1 MRAVVLLSGI
11 RVFGDTSKSDDNS
24 SSRAFFICITFKL
37 IPDVYGERD
46 VGKERNRIMGN
57 VETLQS
63 IARFLDLKNIET
75 ELAQIKE
82 KSNDSAEL
90 ILPLVGEFSA
100 GKTTLINAL
109 TDCKEL
115 ETATLPTTA
124 TIYEIHF
131 GCGQSY
137 AIVLT
142 SNGERKKVDDIAS
155 LKNETLGDAVV
166 VNIFDTS
173 KKVSASTI
181 LVDTPGLSSP
191 NPLHRQTLVDFL
203 PQADAILLV
212 TDVNQQITRSLTDF
226 IKTMKLAKRPIFLV
240 ITKCDTKSE
249 SELEAVKKYISE
261 NCELSVEQ
269 VACVSASTDN
279 LNELYNLLDK
289 IQKDK
294 TAILKEV
301 NKHRIQTISNTL
313 VQRIDELLKAS
324 SSDKDLDNAIRQQEY
339 ELNKLNRNIDKLVES
354 ATDDINEQGRKISRK
369 FEDIVS
375 GKLETLIAGKSN
387 NFDGEAISAINN
399 TSSLLLNEFKDEI
412 QEILTQKARDRKG
425 TEESISLH
433 SLEEMDISNLSISN
447 ISYNLD
453 LNSLGHQY
461 DSIIST
467 GVKVVGVAAAVA
479 GAAVYAAPL
488 VGEMGTA
495 MAIDTAANIADT
507 ATDVGSIVS
516 NRKTV
521 GRIERAMNIAERA
534 GVQYNKIDNFNQQA
548 GQRVGCSKGIVES
561 LVGFVTDKTMG
572 KPQRR
577 RAIHNYMDETL
588 SPQFK
593 QEMQR
598 LSKQLSNSIRNA
610 LQQEAKTM
618 IEQKTA
624 SLEKLKVEKQEKKV
638 QYEQRISQLR
648 DYKNQILTLQ

>member
-1 MRAVVLLSGI
+1 
-11 RVFGDTSKSDDNS
+11 
-24 SSRAFFICITFKL
+24 
-37 IPDVYGERD
+37 
-46 VGKERNRIMGN
+46 MGN

-109 TDCKEL
+109 TDCKKL
-115 ETATLPTTA
+115 ETATQPTTA

-131 GCGQSY
+131 GCDQSY

-488 VGEMGTA
+488 IGEVGA
-495 MAIDTAANIADT
+495 AASISTAANIADT

-521 GRIERAMNIAERA
+521 GRIERAMNLAERA

-648 DYKNQILTLQ
+648 DYKNQILTL

>member
-1 MRAVVLLSGI
+1 M
-11 RVFGDTSKSDDNS
+11 FGDTSKSDDNS

-109 TDCKEL
+109 TDCKKL
-115 ETATLPTTA
+115 ETATQPTTA

-131 GCGQSY
+131 GCDQSY

-521 GRIERAMNIAERA
+521 GRIERAVNIAERA

-548 GQRVGCSKGIVES
+548 GQQVGCSKGIVES

-648 DYKNQILTLQ
+648 DYKNQILTL

>member
-109 TDCKEL
+109 TDCKKL
-115 ETATLPTTA
+115 ETATQPTTA

-131 GCGQSY
+131 GCDQSY

-467 GVKVVGVAAAVA
+467 GVKVVGVVAAVA

-548 GQRVGCSKGIVES
+548 GQQVGCSKGIVES

-648 DYKNQILTLQ
+648 DYKNQILTL

>member
-1 MRAVVLLSGI
+1 
-11 RVFGDTSKSDDNS
+11 
-24 SSRAFFICITFKL
+24 
-37 IPDVYGERD
+37 
-46 VGKERNRIMGN
+46 MGN

-115 ETATLPTTA
+115 ETATQPTTA

-131 GCGQSY
+131 GCDQSY

-461 DSIIST
+461 DSMIST
-467 GVKVVGVAAAVA
+467 GVKVVGVVAAVA
-479 GAAVYAAPL
+479 GAAAYAVPL
-488 VGEMGTA
+488 IGEVGA
-495 MAIDTAANIADT
+495 AASISTAANIADT

-648 DYKNQILTLQ
+648 DYKNQILTL

>member
-1 MRAVVLLSGI
+1 
-11 RVFGDTSKSDDNS
+11 
-24 SSRAFFICITFKL
+24 
-37 IPDVYGERD
+37 
-46 VGKERNRIMGN
+46 MGN

-115 ETATLPTTA
+115 ETATQPTTA

-131 GCGQSY
+131 GCDQSY

-461 DSIIST
+461 DSMIST
-467 GVKVVGVAAAVA
+467 GVKVVGVVAAVA
-479 GAAVYAAPL
+479 GAAAYAAPL
-488 VGEMGTA
+488 IGEVGA
-495 MAIDTAANIADT
+495 AASISAAANIADT

-521 GRIERAMNIAERA
+521 GRIERAMNLAERA

-648 DYKNQILTLQ
+648 DYKNQILTL

>member
-1 MRAVVLLSGI
+1 M
-11 RVFGDTSKSDDNS
+11 FGDTSKSDDNS

-109 TDCKEL
+109 TDCKKL
-115 ETATLPTTA
+115 ETATQPTTA

-131 GCGQSY
+131 GCDQSY

-387 NFDGEAISAINN
+387 NFDDEAISAINN

-467 GVKVVGVAAAVA
+467 DVKVVGVAAAVA

-548 GQRVGCSKGIVES
+548 GQQVGCSKGIVES

-648 DYKNQILTLQ
+648 DYKNQILTL

>member
-115 ETATLPTTA
+115 ETATQPTTA

-131 GCGQSY
+131 GCDQSY

-261 NCELSVEQ
+261 NCELLVEQ

-548 GQRVGCSKGIVES
+548 GQQVGCSKGIVES

-648 DYKNQILTLQ
+648 DYKNQILTL

>member
-1 MRAVVLLSGI
+1 M
-11 RVFGDTSKSDDNS
+11 FGDTSKSDDNS

-115 ETATLPTTA
+115 ETATQPTTA

-131 GCGQSY
+131 GCDQSY

-461 DSIIST
+461 DSMIST
-467 GVKVVGVAAAVA
+467 GVKVVGVVAAVA
-479 GAAVYAAPL
+479 GAAAYAVPL
-488 VGEMGTA
+488 IGEVGA
-495 MAIDTAANIADT
+495 AASISTAANIADT

-648 DYKNQILTLQ
+648 DYKNQILTL

>member
-1 MRAVVLLSGI
+1 M
-11 RVFGDTSKSDDNS
+11 FGDTSKSDDNS

-109 TDCKEL
+109 TDCKKL
-115 ETATLPTTA
+115 ETATQPTTA

-131 GCGQSY
+131 GCDQSY

-191 NPLHRQTLVDFL
+191 NPLHKQTLVDFL

-375 GKLETLIAGKSN
+375 GKIAGKSN

-548 GQRVGCSKGIVES
+548 GQQVGCSKGIVES

-648 DYKNQILTLQ
+648 DYKNQILTL

>member
-1 MRAVVLLSGI
+1 
-11 RVFGDTSKSDDNS
+11 
-24 SSRAFFICITFKL
+24 
-37 IPDVYGERD
+37 
-46 VGKERNRIMGN
+46 MGN

-109 TDCKEL
+109 TDCKKL
-115 ETATLPTTA
+115 ETATQPTTA

-131 GCGQSY
+131 GCDQSY

-461 DSIIST
+461 DSMIST
-467 GVKVVGVAAAVA
+467 GVKVVGVVAAVA
-479 GAAVYAAPL
+479 GAAAYAAPL
-488 VGEMGTA
+488 IGEVGA
-495 MAIDTAANIADT
+495 AASISTAANIADT

-521 GRIERAMNIAERA
+521 GRIERAMNFAERA

-577 RAIHNYMDETL
+577 RAIRNYMDETL

-648 DYKNQILTLQ
+648 DYKNQILTL

>member
-1 MRAVVLLSGI
+1 M
-11 RVFGDTSKSDDNS
+11 FGDTSKSDDNS

-115 ETATLPTTA
+115 ETATQPTTA

-131 GCGQSY
+131 GCDQSY

-324 SSDKDLDNAIRQQEY
+324 SSDKDLDNVIRQQEY

-548 GQRVGCSKGIVES
+548 GQQVGCSKGIVES

-648 DYKNQILTLQ
+648 DYKNQILTL

>member
-1 MRAVVLLSGI
+1 
-11 RVFGDTSKSDDNS
+11 
-24 SSRAFFICITFKL
+24 
-37 IPDVYGERD
+37 
-46 VGKERNRIMGN
+46 MGN

-109 TDCKEL
+109 TDCKKL
-115 ETATLPTTA
+115 ETATQPTTA

-131 GCGQSY
+131 GCDQSY

-387 NFDGEAISAINN
+387 NFDDEAISAINN

-548 GQRVGCSKGIVES
+548 GQQVGCSKGIVES

-648 DYKNQILTLQ
+648 DYKNQILTL

>member
-1 MRAVVLLSGI
+1 
-11 RVFGDTSKSDDNS
+11 
-24 SSRAFFICITFKL
+24 
-37 IPDVYGERD
+37 
-46 VGKERNRIMGN
+46 MGN

-109 TDCKEL
+109 TDCKKL
-115 ETATLPTTA
+115 ETATQPTTA

-131 GCGQSY
+131 GCDQSY

-313 VQRIDELLKAS
+313 VQRIDELLKVS

-548 GQRVGCSKGIVES
+548 GQQVGCSKGIVES

-648 DYKNQILTLQ
+648 DYKNQILTL

>member
-1 MRAVVLLSGI
+1 M
-11 RVFGDTSKSDDNS
+11 FGDTSKSDDNS

-115 ETATLPTTA
+115 ETATQPTTA

-131 GCGQSY
+131 GCDQSY

-461 DSIIST
+461 DSMIST
-467 GVKVVGVAAAVA
+467 GVKVVGVVAAVA
-479 GAAVYAAPL
+479 GAAAYAAPL
-488 VGEMGTA
+488 IGEVGA
-495 MAIDTAANIADT
+495 AASISTAANIADT

-577 RAIHNYMDETL
+577 RAIRNYMDETL

-648 DYKNQILTLQ
+648 DYKNQILTL

>member
-1 MRAVVLLSGI
+1 
-11 RVFGDTSKSDDNS
+11 
-24 SSRAFFICITFKL
+24 
-37 IPDVYGERD
+37 
-46 VGKERNRIMGN
+46 MGN

-109 TDCKEL
+109 TDCKKL
-115 ETATLPTTA
+115 ETATQPTTA

-131 GCGQSY
+131 GCDQSY

-249 SELEAVKKYISE
+249 SEAVKKYISE

-648 DYKNQILTLQ
+648 DYKNQILTL

>member
-1 MRAVVLLSGI
+1 M
-11 RVFGDTSKSDDNS
+11 FGDTSKSDDNS

-109 TDCKEL
+109 TDCKKL
-115 ETATLPTTA
+115 ETATQPTTA

-131 GCGQSY
+131 GCDQSY

-354 ATDDINEQGRKISRK
+354 ATDDINEQDRKISRK

-387 NFDGEAISAINN
+387 NFDDEAISAINN

-548 GQRVGCSKGIVES
+548 GQQVGCSKGIVES

-648 DYKNQILTLQ
+648 DYKNQILTL

>member
-1 MRAVVLLSGI
+1 
-11 RVFGDTSKSDDNS
+11 
-24 SSRAFFICITFKL
+24 
-37 IPDVYGERD
+37 
-46 VGKERNRIMGN
+46 MGN

-109 TDCKEL
+109 TDCKKL
-115 ETATLPTTA
+115 ETATQPTTA

-131 GCGQSY
+131 GCDQSY

-548 GQRVGCSKGIVES
+548 GQQVGCPKGIVES

-648 DYKNQILTLQ
+648 DYKNQILTL

>member
-109 TDCKEL
+109 TDCKKL
-115 ETATLPTTA
+115 ETATQPTTA

-131 GCGQSY
+131 GCDQSY

-269 VACVSASTDN
+269 VACVLASTDN

-548 GQRVGCSKGIVES
+548 GQQVGCSKGIVES

-648 DYKNQILTLQ
+648 DYKNQILTL

>member
-1 MRAVVLLSGI
+1 
-11 RVFGDTSKSDDNS
+11 
-24 SSRAFFICITFKL
+24 
-37 IPDVYGERD
+37 
-46 VGKERNRIMGN
+46 MGN

-109 TDCKEL
+109 TDCKKL
-115 ETATLPTTA
+115 ETATQPTTA

-131 GCGQSY
+131 GCDQSY

-399 TSSLLLNEFKDEI
+399 TSSLLLNEYKDEI

-548 GQRVGCSKGIVES
+548 GQQVGCSKGIVES

-648 DYKNQILTLQ
+648 DYKNQILTL

>member
-109 TDCKEL
+109 TDCKKL
-115 ETATLPTTA
+115 ETATQPTTA

-131 GCGQSY
+131 GCDQSY

-548 GQRVGCSKGIVES
+548 GQQVGCPKGIVES

-648 DYKNQILTLQ
+648 DYKNQILTL

>member
-1 MRAVVLLSGI
+1 
-11 RVFGDTSKSDDNS
+11 
-24 SSRAFFICITFKL
+24 
-37 IPDVYGERD
+37 
-46 VGKERNRIMGN
+46 MGN

-648 DYKNQILTLQ
+648 DYKNQILTL

>member
-1 MRAVVLLSGI
+1 M
-11 RVFGDTSKSDDNS
+11 FGDTSKSDDNS

-115 ETATLPTTA
+115 ETATQPTTA

-131 GCGQSY
+131 GCDQSY

-534 GVQYNKIDNFNQQA
+534 GVQYNKMDNFNQQA
-548 GQRVGCSKGIVES
+548 GQQVGCSKGIVES

-648 DYKNQILTLQ
+648 DYKNQILTL

>member
-1 MRAVVLLSGI
+1 M
-11 RVFGDTSKSDDNS
+11 FGDTSKSDDNS

-115 ETATLPTTA
+115 ETATQPTTA

-131 GCGQSY
+131 GCDQSY

-461 DSIIST
+461 DSMIST
-467 GVKVVGVAAAVA
+467 GVKVVGVVAAVA
-479 GAAVYAAPL
+479 GAAAYAAPL
-488 VGEMGTA
+488 IGEVGA
-495 MAIDTAANIADT
+495 AASISTAANIADA

-648 DYKNQILTLQ
+648 DYKNQILTL

>member
-1 MRAVVLLSGI
+1 M
-11 RVFGDTSKSDDNS
+11 FGDTSKSDDNS

-109 TDCKEL
+109 TDCKKL
-115 ETATLPTTA
+115 ETATQPTTA

-131 GCGQSY
+131 GCDQSY

-203 PQADAILLV
+203 PQADVILLV

-488 VGEMGTA
+488 IGEVGA
-495 MAIDTAANIADT
+495 AASISTAANIADT

-521 GRIERAMNIAERA
+521 GRIERAMNLAERA

-648 DYKNQILTLQ
+648 DYTNQILTL

>member
-109 TDCKEL
+109 TDCKKL
-115 ETATLPTTA
+115 ETATQPTTA

-131 GCGQSY
+131 GCDQSY

-387 NFDGEAISAINN
+387 NFDDEAISAINN

-548 GQRVGCSKGIVES
+548 GQQVGCSKGIVES

-648 DYKNQILTLQ
+648 DYKNQILTL

>member
-1 MRAVVLLSGI
+1 
-11 RVFGDTSKSDDNS
+11 
-24 SSRAFFICITFKL
+24 
-37 IPDVYGERD
+37 
-46 VGKERNRIMGN
+46 MGN

-109 TDCKEL
+109 TDCKKL
-115 ETATLPTTA
+115 ETATQPTTA

-131 GCGQSY
+131 GCDQSY

-212 TDVNQQITRSLTDF
+212 TDVNQQITRSLADF

-548 GQRVGCSKGIVES
+548 GQQVGCSKGIVES

-648 DYKNQILTLQ
+648 DYKNQILTL

>member
-1 MRAVVLLSGI
+1 M
-11 RVFGDTSKSDDNS
+11 FGDTSKSDDNS

-109 TDCKEL
+109 TDCKKL
-115 ETATLPTTA
+115 ETATQPTTA

-131 GCGQSY
+131 GCDQSY

-461 DSIIST
+461 DSMIST
-467 GVKVVGVAAAVA
+467 GVKVVGVVAAVA
-479 GAAVYAAPL
+479 GAAAYAAPL
-488 VGEMGTA
+488 IGEVGA
-495 MAIDTAANIADT
+495 AASISTAANIADT

-521 GRIERAMNIAERA
+521 GRIERAMNFAERA

-577 RAIHNYMDETL
+577 RAIRNYMDETL

-648 DYKNQILTLQ
+648 DYKNQILTL

>member
-115 ETATLPTTA
+115 ETATQPTTA

-131 GCGQSY
+131 GCDQSY

-294 TAILKEV
+294 TTILKEV

-548 GQRVGCSKGIVES
+548 GQQVGCSKGIVES

-648 DYKNQILTLQ
+648 DYKNQILTL

>member
-1 MRAVVLLSGI
+1 M
-11 RVFGDTSKSDDNS
+11 FGDTSKSDDNS

-109 TDCKEL
+109 TDCKKL
-115 ETATLPTTA
+115 ETATQPTTA

-131 GCGQSY
+131 GCDQSY

-548 GQRVGCSKGIVES
+548 GQQVGCSKGIVES

-648 DYKNQILTLQ
+648 DYKNQILKLY

>member
-1 MRAVVLLSGI
+1 
-11 RVFGDTSKSDDNS
+11 
-24 SSRAFFICITFKL
+24 
-37 IPDVYGERD
+37 
-46 VGKERNRIMGN
+46 MGN

-109 TDCKEL
+109 TDCKKL
-115 ETATLPTTA
+115 ETATQPTTA

-131 GCGQSY
+131 GCDQSY

-212 TDVNQQITRSLTDF
+212 TDVNQQTTRSLTDF

-548 GQRVGCSKGIVES
+548 GQQVGCSKGIVES

-648 DYKNQILTLQ
+648 DYKNQILTL

>member
-1 MRAVVLLSGI
+1 
-11 RVFGDTSKSDDNS
+11 
-24 SSRAFFICITFKL
+24 
-37 IPDVYGERD
+37 
-46 VGKERNRIMGN
+46 MGN

-109 TDCKEL
+109 TDCKKL
-115 ETATLPTTA
+115 ETATQPTTA

-131 GCGQSY
+131 GCDQSY

-461 DSIIST
+461 DSMIST
-467 GVKVVGVAAAVA
+467 GVKVVGVVAAVA
-479 GAAVYAAPL
+479 GAAAPL
-488 VGEMGTA
+488 IGEVGA
-495 MAIDTAANIADT
+495 AASISTAANIADT

-521 GRIERAMNIAERA
+521 GRIERAMNFAERA

-577 RAIHNYMDETL
+577 RAIRNYMDETL

-648 DYKNQILTLQ
+648 DYKNQILTL

>member
-1 MRAVVLLSGI
+1 
-11 RVFGDTSKSDDNS
+11 
-24 SSRAFFICITFKL
+24 
-37 IPDVYGERD
+37 
-46 VGKERNRIMGN
+46 MGN

-115 ETATLPTTA
+115 ETATQPTTA

-131 GCGQSY
+131 GCDQSY

-521 GRIERAMNIAERA
+521 GRIERAVNIAERA

-548 GQRVGCSKGIVES
+548 GQQVGCSKGIVES

-648 DYKNQILTLQ
+648 DYKNQILTL

>member
-1 MRAVVLLSGI
+1 M
-11 RVFGDTSKSDDNS
+11 FGDTSKSDDNS

-155 LKNETLGDAVV
+155 LKNETLGNAVV

-495 MAIDTAANIADT
+495 MAIDTAVNIADT

-648 DYKNQILTLQ
+648 DYKNQILTL

>member
-1 MRAVVLLSGI
+1 M
-11 RVFGDTSKSDDNS
+11 FGDTSKSDDNS

-109 TDCKEL
+109 TDCKKL
-115 ETATLPTTA
+115 ETATQPTTA

-131 GCGQSY
+131 GCDQSY

-387 NFDGEAISAINN
+387 NFDDEAISAINN

-548 GQRVGCSKGIVES
+548 GQQVGCSKGIVES

-648 DYKNQILTLQ
+648 DYKNQILTL

>member
-1 MRAVVLLSGI
+1 M
-11 RVFGDTSKSDDNS
+11 
-24 SSRAFFICITFKL
+24 
-37 IPDVYGERD
+37 
-46 VGKERNRIMGN
+46 
-57 VETLQS
+57 
-63 IARFLDLKNIET
+63 
-75 ELAQIKE
+75 
-82 KSNDSAEL
+82 
-90 ILPLVGEFSA
+90 
-100 GKTTLINAL
+100 
-109 TDCKEL
+109 
-115 ETATLPTTA
+115 
-124 TIYEIHF
+124 
-131 GCGQSY
+131 
-137 AIVLT
+137 
-142 SNGERKKVDDIAS
+142 
-155 LKNETLGDAVV
+155 
-166 VNIFDTS
+166 
-173 KKVSASTI
+173 
-181 LVDTPGLSSP
+181 
-191 NPLHRQTLVDFL
+191 
-203 PQADAILLV
+203 
-212 TDVNQQITRSLTDF
+212 
-226 IKTMKLAKRPIFLV
+226 
-240 ITKCDTKSE
+240 
-249 SELEAVKKYISE
+249 
-261 NCELSVEQ
+261 
-269 VACVSASTDN
+269 
-279 LNELYNLLDK
+279 
-289 IQKDK
+289 
-294 TAILKEV
+294 
-301 NKHRIQTISNTL
+301 

-548 GQRVGCSKGIVES
+548 GQQVGCSKGIVES

-648 DYKNQILTLQ
+648 DYKNQILTL

>member
-1 MRAVVLLSGI
+1 M
-11 RVFGDTSKSDDNS
+11 FGDTSKSDDNS

-37 IPDVYGERD
+37 IPDVYGELD

-109 TDCKEL
+109 TDCKKL
-115 ETATLPTTA
+115 ETATQPTTA

-131 GCGQSY
+131 GCDQSY

-521 GRIERAMNIAERA
+521 GRIERAVNIAERA

-548 GQRVGCSKGIVES
+548 GQQVGCSKGIVES

-648 DYKNQILTLQ
+648 DYKNQILTL

>member
-1 MRAVVLLSGI
+1 M
-11 RVFGDTSKSDDNS
+11 FGDTSKSDDNS

-109 TDCKEL
+109 TDCKKL
-115 ETATLPTTA
+115 ETATQPTTA

-131 GCGQSY
+131 GCDQSY

-261 NCELSVEQ
+261 NCELSIEQ

-488 VGEMGTA
+488 IGEVGA
-495 MAIDTAANIADT
+495 AASISTAANIADT

-521 GRIERAMNIAERA
+521 GRIERAMNLAERA

-648 DYKNQILTLQ
+648 DYKNQILTL

>member
-1 MRAVVLLSGI
+1 M
-11 RVFGDTSKSDDNS
+11 FGDTSKSDDNS

-109 TDCKEL
+109 TDCKKL
-115 ETATLPTTA
+115 ETATQPTTA

-131 GCGQSY
+131 GCDQSY

-488 VGEMGTA
+488 IGEVGA
-495 MAIDTAANIADT
+495 AASISTAANIADT

-521 GRIERAMNIAERA
+521 GRIERAMNLAERA

-648 DYKNQILTLQ
+648 DYKNQILTL

>member
-1 MRAVVLLSGI
+1 M
-11 RVFGDTSKSDDNS
+11 FGDTSKSDDNS

-109 TDCKEL
+109 TDCKKL
-115 ETATLPTTA
+115 ETATQPTTA

-131 GCGQSY
+131 GCDQSY

-191 NPLHRQTLVDFL
+191 NPLHKQTLVDFL

-453 LNSLGHQY
+453 LNSLGRQY

-548 GQRVGCSKGIVES
+548 GQQVGCSKGIVES

-648 DYKNQILTLQ
+648 DYKNQILTL

>member
-1 MRAVVLLSGI
+1 
-11 RVFGDTSKSDDNS
+11 
-24 SSRAFFICITFKL
+24 
-37 IPDVYGERD
+37 
-46 VGKERNRIMGN
+46 MGN

-115 ETATLPTTA
+115 ETATQPTTA

-131 GCGQSY
+131 GCDQSY

-461 DSIIST
+461 DSMIST
-467 GVKVVGVAAAVA
+467 GVKVVGVVAAVA
-479 GAAVYAAPL
+479 GAAAYAAPL
-488 VGEMGTA
+488 IGEVGA
-495 MAIDTAANIADT
+495 AASISTAANIADT

-577 RAIHNYMDETL
+577 RAIRNYMDETL

-648 DYKNQILTLQ
+648 DYKNQILTL